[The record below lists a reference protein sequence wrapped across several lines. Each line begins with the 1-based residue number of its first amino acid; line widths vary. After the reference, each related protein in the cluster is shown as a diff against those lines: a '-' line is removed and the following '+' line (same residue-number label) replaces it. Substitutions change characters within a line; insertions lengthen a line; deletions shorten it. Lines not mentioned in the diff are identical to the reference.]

1 MPDPEANALRILR
14 PEGLALN
21 ATALRSTKAG
31 LVALCLVSFALA
43 TFGPWFNLLL
53 GYGLMILSMAV
64 AVVGV
69 WWADRSA
76 HEARR
81 NRAVTN
87 GIYATSGAALSPVA
101 YLLVM
106 YYTGLL
112 FSILLS
118 WPLLSVALLL
128 TWAFHRAWIDSDAAS
143 EVHA

>member
-1 MPDPEANALRILR
+1 MPDPEATDLRSLR
-14 PEGLALN
+14 PEGPALN

-31 LVALCLVSFALA
+31 LVALFLVSFALA

-64 AVVGV
+64 AVVGL

-76 HEARR
+76 HEAHR
-81 NRAVTN
+81 NRAMTN
-87 GIYATSGAALSPVA
+87 GIYARSGAALSLVA
-101 YLLVM
+101 LILGM
-106 YYTGLL
+106 YYTG
-112 FSILLS
+112 FFFVILVF

>member
-1 MPDPEANALRILR
+1 MLNPEARDVRILR
-14 PEGLALN
+14 PESPALN

-64 AVVGV
+64 AVVGL

-76 HEARR
+76 HEAHR
-81 NRAVTN
+81 NPAVTN
-87 GIYATSGAALSPVA
+87 GIYARSGAALSLVA
-101 YLLVM
+101 LLLGM
-106 YYTGLL
+106 YYTG
-112 FSILLS
+112 FFFVILVF
-118 WPLLSVALLL
+118 WPLFFVALLV

>member
-1 MPDPEANALRILR
+1 MLDPEATDLRSLR
-14 PEGLALN
+14 PEGPALN

-31 LVALCLVSFALA
+31 LVALFLVSFALA

-64 AVVGV
+64 AVVGL

-81 NRAVTN
+81 NRAMTN
-87 GIYATSGAALSPVA
+87 GIYAKSGAALSLVA
-101 YLLVM
+101 LLLGM
-106 YYTGLL
+106 YYTG
-112 FSILLS
+112 FFFVILVS